1 MRRLTT
7 KSKNIEDMYLCD
19 IHNVQEAIDRLGKF
33 EDIMEEYNIKVL
45 RDIPDVF
52 TMFKS
57 SMNEIRQL
65 LDENKALKYKWD
77 KLKEIISN
85 KQHIKGKTTDFVTLL
100 GASGVEVF
108 CEMLLKEMQKLEEQN

>member
-7 KSKNIEDMYLCD
+7 KSNNIEDMYLCD

-45 RDIPDVF
+45 SDIPDVF

-57 SMNEIRQL
+57 NMNEIREL

-85 KQHIKGKTTDFVTLL
+85 KQHIKEKATDFVTLL
-100 GASGVEVF
+100 CASGVEVF